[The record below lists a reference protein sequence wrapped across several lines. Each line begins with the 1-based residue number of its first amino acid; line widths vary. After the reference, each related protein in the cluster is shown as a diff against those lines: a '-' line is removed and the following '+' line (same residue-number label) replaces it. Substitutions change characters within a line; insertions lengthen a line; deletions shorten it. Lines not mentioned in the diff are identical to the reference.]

1 MDSFLDKFLDKLL
14 RQERFRKIKKYI
26 PEDSVVCDL
35 GCGKDAQF
43 LKNISS
49 FIAGGPTGYVA
60 KGAIKQGI
68 GLDSAIEDYGGSN
81 LELKNIKIEKNL
93 PLGNESCDIITMV
106 ALIEHLSH
114 PQEVLNE
121 CFRCLKPAGKLI
133 ITTPTPLARP
143 ILEFLA
149 YWLHLINEKEISDHK
164 NYFWPKN
171 LKQMLVR
178 AGFNRENIKSHFFEL
193 FFNNLTISQ
202 KIAQKIQ

>member
-1 MDSFLDKFLDKLL
+1 MDSFLNKFLDKLL

-49 FIAGGPTGYVA
+49 FI
-60 KGAIKQGI
+60 KQGI
-68 GLDSAIEDYGGSN
+68 GLDSAIKDYKGSN

-93 PLGNESCDIITMV
+93 PLENECCDIITMV
-106 ALIEHLSH
+106 AFIEHLSH

-143 ILEFLA
+143 ILEFLT
-149 YWLHLINEKEISDHK
+149 YNLNLIDEKEVSDHK
-164 NYFWPKN
+164 NYFWPQN

-193 FFNNLTISQ
+193 FFNNLTI
-202 KIAQKIQ
+202 ARR

>member
-1 MDSFLDKFLDKLL
+1 MDSFLDKLL
-14 RQERFRKIKKYI
+14 RQERFKKIKKYI
-26 PEDSVVCDL
+26 PDNSVVCDL

-43 LKNISS
+43 LKNTSS
-49 FIAGGPTGYVA
+49 FL
-60 KGAIKQGI
+60 KQGI
-68 GLDSAIEDYGGSN
+68 GLDSAIKNYQDAN

-93 PLGNESCDIITMV
+93 PLENESCDIITM
-106 ALIEHLSH
+106 AAFIEHLAY

-149 YWLHLINEKEISDHK
+149 SNLNLIDEKEISGHK

-171 LKQMLVR
+171 LKQMLLR
-178 AGFNRENIKSHFFEL
+178 AGFNGENIKSHFFEL
-193 FFNNLTISQ
+193 FFNNLTI
-202 KIAQKIQ
+202 ARR